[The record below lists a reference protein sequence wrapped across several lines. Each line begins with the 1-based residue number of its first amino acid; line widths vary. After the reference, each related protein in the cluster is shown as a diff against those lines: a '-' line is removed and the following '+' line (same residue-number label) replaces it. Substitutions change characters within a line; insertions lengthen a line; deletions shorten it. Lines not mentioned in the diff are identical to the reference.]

1 MRSPC
6 LKEKATMKVMR
17 GAFKWVQ
24 DFRMDLKNNVED
36 QFLFVIDDTS
46 AKYSSVGSHFD
57 MAKVDVEEVQP
68 HEATVVLRDNI

>member
-1 MRSPC
+1 MVSLLERGDD
-6 LKEKATMKVMR
+6 EGYE

>member
-1 MRSPC
+1 
-6 LKEKATMKVMR
+6 MKVG

-68 HEATVVLRDNI
+68 Q